1 MYFYHTQ
8 VKKNHPKN
16 ILYTSDMGIVFTLV
30 TSIIGGLRFFS
41 TQPYILPDEKYI
53 IILLFILD
61 IMSSQLFNLLGEVL
75 IYFI

>member
-30 TSIIGGLRFFS
+30 TSIIGGLRLFS
-41 TQPYILPDEKYI
+41 TQPYILPDEKY
-53 IILLFILD
+53 